1 MSNDFKQI
9 KKPQVINTSD
19 LVTIIER
26 HVTIN
31 NKKELIDDLNSYIYN
46 RNFVYK
52 KEMQTLTDLLV
63 EKNIRISNKQLT
75 WREAIREASKP
86 LLENNSIDDAYVD
99 AMIETVEKIGP
110 YIVLAPK
117 VAVPHARPE
126 RGVNKL
132 GISLLK
138 LNKEVDFNTDEE
150 EDPDRLV
157 KLIFVLAAVDGEAHL
172 KALMQLSR
180 ILDEEKYI
188 DQLINLNNESDI
200 FNRINKLVNKGE
212 DQND

>member
-1 MSNDFKQI
+1 M
-9 KKPQVINTSD
+9 
-19 LVTIIER
+19 
-26 HVTIN
+26 
-31 NKKELIDDLNSYIYN
+31 
-46 RNFVYK
+46 
-52 KEMQTLTDLLV
+52 
-63 EKNIRISNKQLT
+63 
-75 WREAIREASKP
+75 
-86 LLENNSIDDAYVD
+86 
-99 AMIETVEKIGP
+99 
-110 YIVLAPK
+110 
-117 VAVPHARPE
+117 
-126 RGVNKL
+126 NKL